1 MDLIQDIWLGDSVD
15 LAKKFHA
22 KRRVKS
28 VITDPPFGVDNKSKS
43 AVTPH
48 GKKYARKIKNDQTP
62 EQAMATFTAV
72 MESVLPGMMDESDIY
87 VFTSWQVLAE
97 WINFT
102 KALFKP
108 HGFEHKAILQ
118 WEKSGPG
125 QGDLETWG
133 MGIEYCLYFKRG
145 KWQGRTRRNCVLHH
159 EQVHASKLIHPHE
172 KPEDLLIDLM
182 RHSTQKGDFVVD
194 PFGGSGSLAR
204 AARRIDRSAISIELD
219 EFNYQQAI
227 KKFHEHG
234 TADLFAEV

>member
-1 MDLIQDIWLGDSVD
+1 MDLIQDIWHGDSID
-15 LAKKFHA
+15 LCQRFHA
-22 KRRVKS
+22 KRRIKS

-48 GKKYARKIKNDQTP
+48 GRKMARKIANDETF
-62 EQAMATFTAV
+62 EQAANTFSAV
-72 MESVLPGMMDESDIY
+72 MASVLPGMMDDSDMYI
-87 VFTSWQVLAE
+87 FTSWQVLHE
-97 WINFT
+97 WIPFVRE
-102 KALFKP
+102 LLKP

-125 QGDLETWG
+125 QGDLECWG
-133 MGIEYCLYFKRG
+133 MGIEYCLYLKRG

-159 EQVHASKLIHPHE
+159 QQVHASKLIHPHE

-182 RHSTQKGDFVVD
+182 RHSTRKGDFVID

-204 AARRIDRSAISIELD
+204 AARLIDRSAISIELD

-227 KKFHEHG
+227 KKFHEG
-234 TADLFAEV
+234 SADIFADV